1 MRRYFW
7 ILSAAAVASVAGA
20 YVYAFAFY
28 FKFPISN
35 SPSDWGA
42 LGDYMGGILNP
53 LLSFASILLLIRTV
67 QMQREAN
74 DVLKEELSNA
84 KEESRLRIF
93 DSKLYS
99 LIDAQNQQLKELK
112 LTFVSGNETIVQLS
126 GVPAL
131 LELEE
136 TLLDIMNRGITPNYG
151 LLISHFDQ
159 NDAIASSIRRFYIP
173 LRMIINELSDER
185 GFSIEVRQE
194 YIRTLVEFTDFA
206 LLRMIMLSA
215 RHLESA
221 PALYVRNSSELASTL
236 STLGFSPWPGET

>member
-1 MRRYFW
+1 MKRYFW
-7 ILSAAAVASVAGA
+7 ILSAAALVTVAGA
-20 YVYAFAFY
+20 YVYAFAFH
-28 FKFPISN
+28 FKLPISN

-53 LLSFASILLLIRTV
+53 LLSFASILLLIHTV
-67 QMQREAN
+67 HMQREAN
-74 DVLKEELSNA
+74 DVMKEELSNA

-93 DSKLYS
+93 DSKFYS
-99 LIDAQNQQLKELK
+99 LIEAQNQQLKELTF
-112 LTFVSGNETIVQLS
+112 TFVAGDEATVHLS

-151 LLISHFDQ
+151 LLISHFDRS
-159 NDAIASSIRRFYIP
+159 DAIASSIRRFYIP

-185 GFSIEVRQE
+185 GYNKQIRHE

-206 LLRMIMLSA
+206 LLRIVMLSA

-221 PALYVRNSSELASTL
+221 PALYVRNSDELAYTL
-236 STLGFSPWPGET
+236 SELGFSPWPRQS